1 VTQNVVSYWE
11 KPSLTPRQRRL
22 FHARRFTLAGH
33 FVCSRGPTETLSKV
47 KEIIP
52 LRNLARI

>member
-22 FHARRFTLAGH
+22 FRARRFTLAGH
-33 FVCSRGPTETLSKV
+33 FALFSWPDETLSGAD
-47 KEIIP
+47 I
-52 LRNLARI
+52 ARI